1 MIRELTNLMKFIKN
15 ETQVFEYY
23 SNNRILFEYLSFVFY
38 KFQIISDYSNNI
50 RLFEYYYLFRY
61 ERVTKP
67 DDKTIAEEFWNL
79 NSNRFPGSFEIFK
92 TFKERLLLE
101 HHQNEFFHV
110 QSRNQVWNRRNQM
123 ATH

>member
-1 MIRELTNLMKFIKN
+1 MIRELTNLMKFIN
-15 ETQVFEYY
+15 NGTQVF
-23 SNNRILFEYLSFVFY
+23 
-38 KFQIISDYSNNI
+38 DYSNNI
-50 RLFEYYYLFRY
+50 IYSDMKGLLS
-61 ERVTKP
+61 KKQ
-67 DDKTIAEEFWNL
+67 DDETTAEEFWNL